1 MQKELVVTKWQKSA
15 VRAAIKGAL
24 IEKKIM
30 KLLSDPKLTNK
41 NLSKLLR
48 DCVNSEA
55 VKSYLSNKES
65 KE

>member
-48 DCVNSEA
+48 DCVNSEV